1 MDLTDEEVLEMSV
14 DEYLEHMDLEPD
26 DFIEGSDMTVGDF
39 IQHYG
44 VMGMHWGIRK
54 SRSETGISR
63 ARGAIIDRNERSK
76 HVIELAS
83 SGRKFRG
90 TAAVGR
96 AFLGRERQQANWKM
110 QTARLNAQNARMR
123 SGRITVSD
131 RLDMIGSLSVSDL
144 YVSVRPNRS
153 DPRWHKNEN
162 RDN

>member
-26 DFIEGSDMTVGDF
+26 DFIEGPDMTVGDF

-63 ARGAIIDRNERSK
+63 ARGAIIDRNERTK
-76 HVIELAS
+76 HIIE
-83 SGRKFRG
+83 
-90 TAAVGR
+90 
-96 AFLGRERQQANWKM
+96 ANWKK
-110 QTARLNAQNARMR
+110 QTAYLNAQNARMR
-123 SGRITVSD
+123 SGKLRVRD

-144 YVSVRPNRS
+144 YISVRPNPS
-153 DPRWHKNEN
+153 HPRWHKNEN
-162 RDN
+162 RGD